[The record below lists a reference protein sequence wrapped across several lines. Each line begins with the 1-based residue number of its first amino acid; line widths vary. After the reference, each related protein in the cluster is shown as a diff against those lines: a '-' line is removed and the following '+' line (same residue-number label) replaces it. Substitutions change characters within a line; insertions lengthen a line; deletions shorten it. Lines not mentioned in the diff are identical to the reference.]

1 MVAHIYSPSTW
12 RADRKQRNL
21 TFQVSLDCIVR
32 TISKK
37 TEDRIC
43 KEALRIQLGSGFPSK
58 ERGGWMS
65 LQLML
70 PKWLTVQPGQSQRGH
85 PDKAM
90 GEEGKLGNYGIWPF
104 KVSSISRSR
113 RELSTYIH
121 ATFVIPR
128 SSFHSLYSIES
139 YSFL

>member
-1 MVAHIYSPSTW
+1 MGSMVAHVCSPSAW

-21 TFQVSLDCIVR
+21 TFQVSLDYIGR

-43 KEALRIQLGSGFPSK
+43 REALRIQLGSGFPSK

-70 PKWLTVQPGQSQRGH
+70 PKCC
-85 PDKAM
+85 
-90 GEEGKLGNYGIWPF
+90 
-104 KVSSISRSR
+104 KVAHCAAWAKPERPS
-113 RELSTYIH
+113 
-121 ATFVIPR
+121 
-128 SSFHSLYSIES
+128 
-139 YSFL
+139 